1 MGLGSS
7 RLFSNGTRYQQ
18 KALDDSKVADEILK
32 LFFELA
38 DVKDLINLTSVE
50 ACPAYVITTA
60 KALKRYFTEMNLYPS
75 LGEDGKIV
83 YAPISD
89 LAPGLFKD
97 KNGKKTKEEL
107 EREIKERNKICIDLG
122 YYWVR
127 IFQIYSALALTVLE
141 GSPLRSAPLERIA
154 ANKKSVQAAAAN
166 SFKKGPLTGDKS
178 SSSLSFWPFK
188 GGAIAE
194 RGIYKTLADEL
205 KESNFEPLLSIL
217 TPVKYQDEFRQDR
230 YILNFDDKRSAL
242 KEGKF
247 SIKWQKQRRNN
258 SVTQTLDATYVKGG
272 FIRDTQIT
280 AVRSEEQGIKYVDIT
295 IDGQL
300 TQRFAFR
307 AQPVNKWFFI
317 YDGQLSISSEEFYR
331 NVYDYFESI
340 VEATAS
346 GVLPPGGGTAS
357 VGAGAV
363 AAAAGYQP
371 LRAAQALP
379 AAGMARPA
387 GLAVPTGKSIYDGYD
402 QLKQI
407 FEGKLQGK
415 GFPKAY
421 CIARAM
427 TLLNPVFEEEMK
439 VLGRKGYT
447 SSVCEPTLDFE
458 LAPYMPRTG
467 SQPKLNIYWKSLVS
481 LFYDEYTW
489 SGNQIL
495 FTQSETGRSDLKKVS
510 IQLAYLYGVEKAPEN
525 FLESSIPFRPPS
537 ICPATG
543 SAKIEIFNENFR
555 TELYVNY
562 VKPMLDFQQQHAKD
576 VNTFLKEMFVVVYTN
591 KKPTDLKFTSS
602 LAGKDKTVVNEFGKK
617 AAQILLNYYKR
628 SEGLYNKG
636 LDFFS
641 NNRDKWRIVGAA
653 APAGQPK

>member
-1 MGLGSS
+1 
-7 RLFSNGTRYQQ
+7 
-18 KALDDSKVADEILK
+18 
-32 LFFELA
+32 
-38 DVKDLINLTSVE
+38 
-50 ACPAYVITTA
+50 
-60 KALKRYFTEMNLYPS
+60 
-75 LGEDGKIV
+75 
-83 YAPISD
+83 
-89 LAPGLFKD
+89 
-97 KNGKKTKEEL
+97 
-107 EREIKERNKICIDLG
+107 
-122 YYWVR
+122 
-127 IFQIYSALALTVLE
+127 
-141 GSPLRSAPLERIA
+141 
-154 ANKKSVQAAAAN
+154 
-166 SFKKGPLTGDKS
+166 
-178 SSSLSFWPFK
+178 
-188 GGAIAE
+188 
-194 RGIYKTLADEL
+194 
-205 KESNFEPLLSIL
+205 
-217 TPVKYQDEFRQDR
+217 
-230 YILNFDDKRSAL
+230 
-242 KEGKF
+242 
-247 SIKWQKQRRNN
+247 
-258 SVTQTLDATYVKGG
+258 
-272 FIRDTQIT
+272 
-280 AVRSEEQGIKYVDIT
+280 
-295 IDGQL
+295 
-300 TQRFAFR
+300 
-307 AQPVNKWFFI
+307 
-317 YDGQLSISSEEFYR
+317 
-331 NVYDYFESI
+331 
-340 VEATAS
+340 
-346 GVLPPGGGTAS
+346 
-357 VGAGAV
+357 
-363 AAAAGYQP
+363 
-371 LRAAQALP
+371 LP
-379 AAGMARPA
+379 AAGLARPA

-447 SSVCEPTLDFE
+447 SSACEPTLDFE

-543 SAKIEIFNENFR
+543 GGRIEMVNDNFR
-555 TELYVNY
+555 RELYINY

-617 AAQILLNYYKR
+617 ASQILLNYYKR
-628 SEGLYNKG
+628 SEGLYNKA

-641 NNRDKWRIVGAA
+641 NNRDKWRIIG
-653 APAGQPK
+653 APAAVAGQR